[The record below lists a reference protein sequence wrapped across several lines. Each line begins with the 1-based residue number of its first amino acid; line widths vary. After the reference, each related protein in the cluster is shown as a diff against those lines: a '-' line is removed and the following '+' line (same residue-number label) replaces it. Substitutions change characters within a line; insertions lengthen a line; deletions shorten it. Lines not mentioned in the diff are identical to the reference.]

1 MFVCSTY
8 RITGVTLRLWMCL
21 FNTAYVL
28 GYKFHHAYVDTTL
41 TAAYV
46 CGFYPQNHWVTLHLW
61 LFHLKGSLC
70 L

>member
-46 CGFYPQNHWVTLHLW
+46 CVLPTESLGYTTLMAV
-61 LFHLKGSLC
+61 SP
-70 L
+70 